1 MYRHLTVV
9 ILSMLCTYNS
19 SAQNIVRVLFR
30 STWGNSPLP
39 LDSSVYA
46 TKDTSNVAI
55 TNLKY
60 YVSGITLLHNSH
72 LVYSEPNSV
81 HLIDARMPSSSK
93 VLLHIPK
100 DVFYNRI
107 SFNLGIDSTTNV
119 SGAMGGDLDPTKG
132 MYWTW
137 QSGYINFKLEGKSNA
152 CKTRNNEFHYHLGGY
167 SYPFSSMQPIVL
179 NIASTDSIVI
189 EADVAAFINQYD
201 LGTQNSVMIP
211 GLTAVSMSRQAA
223 AIFSVRK

>member
-1 MYRHLTVV
+1 M
-9 ILSMLCTYNS
+9 ICTFTT
-19 SAQNIVRVLFR
+19 SAQHVVPVIFR
-30 STWGNSPLP
+30 NVWGNTPLQ
-39 LDSSVYA
+39 LDSSLY
-46 TKDTSNVAI
+46 TNQDTNTITI

-72 LVYSEPNSV
+72 VVFSEPRSV
-81 HLIDARMPSSSK
+81 HLIDARMPSSST

-107 SFNLGIDSTTNV
+107 SFNLGIDSITNV

-137 QSGYINFKLEGKSNA
+137 QSGYINFKLEGKSNT
-152 CKTRNNEFHYHLGGY
+152 CPTRNNEFHYHLGGY
-167 SYPFSSMQPIVL
+167 SYPFSSMQPKVL
-179 NIASTDSIVI
+179 SIASTDSIAI
-189 EADVAAFINQYD
+189 DADVAAFINHYD
-201 LGTQNSVMIP
+201 LGTRNSVMIP
-211 GLTAVSMSRQAA
+211 SLPAVSMSKQAA